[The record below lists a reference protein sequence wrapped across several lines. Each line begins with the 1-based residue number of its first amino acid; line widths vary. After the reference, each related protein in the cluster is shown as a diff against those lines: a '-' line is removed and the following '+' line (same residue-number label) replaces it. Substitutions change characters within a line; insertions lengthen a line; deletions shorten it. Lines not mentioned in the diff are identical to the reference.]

1 MILSQTFKG
10 LLRDQIMNPP
20 KWWFRSIDDL
30 INAPSDYTIY
40 VHRELISYFSMKK
53 MSNYDPKFN
62 LLMKRLKSVSRYEF
76 GLEQVIRFWERK
88 CGLFFT
94 SFNFEQAKLIL
105 GNELAI
111 DSIQFDH
118 VLDVRSI
125 RKDFQFSDKMVQL

>member
-1 MILSQTFKG
+1 MILSNTFKG
-10 LLRDQIMNPP
+10 LLREQIINPP
-20 KWWFRSIDDL
+20 KWWFHSIDDL

-40 VHRELISYFSMKK
+40 VNSELISYSSMKK

-62 LLMKRLKSVSRYEF
+62 LLMNRLKFVSRYEL
-76 GLEQVIRFWERK
+76 GLEQAIRFAERK
-88 CGLFFT
+88 CGGFIT
-94 SFNFEQAKLIL
+94 SYHLELVKLIL
-105 GNELAI
+105 GNELVI